1 MQPIVPREIHTVYR
15 GRIFIVQIETIMLP
29 KGGELNA
36 EIIRHPGSVVIVPVT
51 DAGEI
56 VLVQQYRHA
65 IGRLAWELPA
75 GSLKPGEDIE
85 RAAIRECHEEV
96 GLIPAS
102 MRRAGSFFPTPGYCD
117 EEMHF
122 FIASGLR
129 TPGADDEAA
138 HQDEDEDIEARP
150 FAPEKV
156 RAMIVSG
163 EIVDLK
169 TVAGLSLLPVAPKPS
184 RQDG

>member
-1 MQPIVPREIHTVYR
+1 MTIPPIVPREIHTVYH
-15 GRIFIVQIETIMLP
+15 GRVFTVQIETITLP
-29 KGGELNA
+29 KGGELKA

-75 GSLKPGEDIE
+75 GSLKPGEQIE
-85 RAAIRECHEEV
+85 HAAIRECHEEI
-96 GLIPAS
+96 GFIPAS
-102 MRRAGSFFPTPGYCD
+102 MKRAGSFFPTPGYCD

-129 TPGADDEAA
+129 KPGADDEAA

-150 FAPEKV
+150 FPLATV
-156 RAMIVSG
+156 RAMIASG

-169 TVAGLSLLPVAPKPS
+169 TVAGLSLL
-184 RQDG
+184 